1 MKAAAIYARVSSEQ
15 QKEENTIA
23 SQTAALIEFAREQGY
38 SVPDDW
44 VIEDEGFSGAS
55 LLRPGLERLRDLAA
69 EGHIQAV
76 LIHSPDRLSRKYA
89 YQVLLTEE
97 FARHGAETIFLKAP
111 HSGTPEDQL
120 MLQFQGMIAE
130 YERAQILERS
140 RRGKRHRAKAGE
152 VSVLGGAP
160 YGYRYLRKTSEA
172 PARYEIDA
180 AEAEIVRLVYNKYT
194 VGGLSIG
201 AIARLLRGMGV
212 PTRRR
217 VRWERSV
224 VWAILRNPAYKGTAC
239 FNKTQTGPRQKV
251 TKPFRLSGRAV
262 HGDKSSSHER
272 PRDQWIEIPVPAIVS
287 EDTFAL
293 AAERLADNKRFAPR
307 RTIEPSVV
315 QGLVSCRKCGYAL
328 SRTSARTSA
337 RKIHYYRCL
346 GSDAWRHLGGPV
358 CDSRPIRQDLLDQ
371 IVWQEVI
378 HLIEDPTL
386 IRAELDRRLDAARAA
401 EPTKRRR
408 EALER
413 ELTRIRKSMERLL
426 TAYQEDLLP
435 LDELRRRMPE
445 LRAREQSVRAER
457 QAILDQAADQI
468 SFLRLAE
475 TLTAFLQRLRQS
487 AETLEIAERQKV
499 VRLLVKEVL
508 IDNDTIT
515 IRHSIP
521 AQAPP
526 AGGAP
531 LPSNGKLR
539 VGDESYLLRSGSER
553 TALRG
558 ALIHRTDQAVP
569 HYPGLEKGPDK
580 LEHAFVRHSRRD
592 ARHQAVVIDPVEKF
606 FEIKIDHDRV
616 ARSDVP
622 LCLGHRLVGGS
633 PRPETVTVLG
643 ERWVPPLLENLQQGL
658 LDQSIDDARDA
669 ELSDPAIRL
678 GDFDPLHRLRL
689 VGSQEQLRPD
699 VWPVL
704 TQVGPGAP
712 DGHPIEARATF
723 VTANSFPRSYEISSV
738 AHLLHQLFCAGRA
751 FGCGLRHGWFGP
763 LVSAARGFTP
773 AFWDQGQRVLDLLPR
788 SPHELP
794 VLLAALNRSGL
805 WSSFPARPICC
816 SASRPWSA
824 SLALPT
830 A

>member
-23 SQTAALIEFAREQGY
+23 SQTAALVDFAREQGY
-38 SVPDDW
+38 SVPDEW

-97 FARHGAETIFLKAP
+97 FARHGVETIFLKMP

-152 VSVLGGAP
+152 VSVLCGAP
-160 YGYRYLRKTSEA
+160 YGYRYIRKTSEA

-180 AEAEIVRLVYNKYT
+180 AEAEVVRLVYDKYT

-201 AIARLLRGMGV
+201 ATARLLRGMGV

-224 VWAILRNPAYKGTAC
+224 VWAILRNPAYKGTAY
-239 FNKTQTGPRQKV
+239 FNKTRIGPRQKV

-262 HGDKSSSHER
+262 HGDKSCSHER
-272 PRDQWIEIPVPAIVS
+272 PRDEWIEIPVPAIVS
-287 EDTFAL
+287 EETFAL

-307 RTIEPSVV
+307 RTIEPSIV

-328 SRTSARTSA
+328 SRTSTRTSA

-346 GSDAWRHLGGPV
+346 GSDAWRHLGGAV
-358 CDSRPIRQDLLDQ
+358 CDCRPIRQDLLDQ
-371 IVWQEVI
+371 IVWEEVI
-378 HLIEDPTL
+378 LLIEDPML
-386 IRAELDRRLDAARAA
+386 IQAELDRRLDAARAA
-401 EPTKRRR
+401 EPTKRRQ

-413 ELTRIRKSMERLL
+413 ELTRIGKSMERLL
-426 TAYQEDLLP
+426 TAYQEDLLS

-445 LRAREQSVRAER
+445 LRAREQSMRAER
-457 QAILDQAADQI
+457 QAILDQAADRM

-508 IDNDTIT
+508 VDNDTIT

-521 AQAPP
+521 AQPRTPP
-526 AGGAP
+526 AGSAP
-531 LPSNGKLR
+531 PPSNGKLQMR
-539 VGDESYLLRSGSER
+539 DESYLLRSGSGD
-553 TALRG
+553 TAACR
-558 ALIHRTDQAVP
+558 ACSFCRQRSA
-569 HYPGLEKGPDK
+569 
-580 LEHAFVRHSRRD
+580 ASRR
-592 ARHQAVVIDPVEKF
+592 HPV
-606 FEIKIDHDRV
+606 
-616 ARSDVP
+616 
-622 LCLGHRLVGGS
+622 
-633 PRPETVTVLG
+633 
-643 ERWVPPLLENLQQGL
+643 
-658 LDQSIDDARDA
+658 
-669 ELSDPAIRL
+669 
-678 GDFDPLHRLRL
+678 
-689 VGSQEQLRPD
+689 
-699 VWPVL
+699 
-704 TQVGPGAP
+704 
-712 DGHPIEARATF
+712 
-723 VTANSFPRSYEISSV
+723 PRS
-738 AHLLHQLFCAGRA
+738 AL
-751 FGCGLRHGWFGP
+751 
-763 LVSAARGFTP
+763 SA
-773 AFWDQGQRVLDLLPR
+773 
-788 SPHELP
+788 
-794 VLLAALNRSGL
+794 
-805 WSSFPARPICC
+805 
-816 SASRPWSA
+816 
-824 SLALPT
+824 T